1 MTAPPPYPPQPAIP
15 CQVRTAERCLGAD
28 MDGNLA
34 IFSPLSLPEDASER
48 CLRTFKVSPKPL
60 QLEVARKIGQG
71 EDCVLIAGCGW
82 GKTLVY
88 FLPLIFWPDRIIV
101 VLTPLTA
108 LGKEQDQKLQA
119 VDISS
124 IFLRRETIIDSNCIK
139 ELASGKY
146 RAVFM
151 SPELVFDSTRLKD
164 IWFNKSW
171 RRLLLAVIV
180 DEAHCI
186 NHWGDDFRK
195 AYGRIGEIRRWLPP
209 RKAFIALTATL
220 TTKALEA
227 VKVCLSYKSDI
238 VVVNEGNDRRNVKYT
253 AKAFCYPANSFQDLN
268 FLLGFDK
275 KTIVYFD
282 SRAECANAQTYLR
295 RLAPENLR
303 KRIGVYHAG
312 KSDERKELVMK
323 RFTNNNYWI
332 LLATEA
338 AGMGCDISDVVRVV
352 QYGIP
357 SSLSTLVQR
366 IGRAARDPNLE
377 GEGILLYAKTFP
389 RLAQPT
395 MDESHLQQYINAH
408 PCRRVVLNRFFNNT
422 PVQIVNCCDKC
433 QPNVATPAQMGARLV
448 LPSRKNKINIS
459 AKDGKQIRETIEQWR
474 KDRFERFYRTQCV
487 AYRVGNV
494 LPDKMIDRIIKK
506 FGSIKSAVEL
516 VEVADWSEDIA
527 VVQTLWDVLS
537 QLAIPSNEPPFTRI
551 YDENNMEMTESF
563 MAKEFGVDAPNS
575 PVLRLHRIEE
585 PYLED
590 LEELECPQTPTS
602 GRAQEHPRPPTRT
615 PAQRINYQLQD
626 FTPTSNRQQTV
637 IISQPQTP
645 TTPRIKLVHYRPQ
658 DSMPI
663 KIRQQT
669 PTSSRPQ
676 TPAKILKWK
685 PYEAGNTP
693 SKVRQQTIESG
704 HPHSPL
710 TIVPKPGHDDR
721 NDPANP
727 FI

>member
-1 MTAPPPYPPQPAIP
+1 
-15 CQVRTAERCLGAD
+15 
-28 MDGNLA
+28 
-34 IFSPLSLPEDASER
+34 
-48 CLRTFKVSPKPL
+48 
-60 QLEVARKIGQG
+60 
-71 EDCVLIAGCGW
+71 
-82 GKTLVY
+82 
-88 FLPLIFWPDRIIV
+88 
-101 VLTPLTA
+101 
-108 LGKEQDQKLQA
+108 
-119 VDISS
+119 
-124 IFLRRETIIDSNCIK
+124 
-139 ELASGKY
+139 
-146 RAVFM
+146 
-151 SPELVFDSTRLKD
+151 
-164 IWFNKSW
+164 
-171 RRLLLAVIV
+171 
-180 DEAHCI
+180 
-186 NHWGDDFRK
+186 
-195 AYGRIGEIRRWLPP
+195 
-209 RKAFIALTATL
+209 
-220 TTKALEA
+220 
-227 VKVCLSYKSDI
+227 
-238 VVVNEGNDRRNVKYT
+238 
-253 AKAFCYPANSFQDLN
+253 
-268 FLLGFDK
+268 
-275 KTIVYFD
+275 
-282 SRAECANAQTYLR
+282 
-295 RLAPENLR
+295 
-303 KRIGVYHAG
+303 
-312 KSDERKELVMK
+312 
-323 RFTNNNYWI
+323 
-332 LLATEA
+332 
-338 AGMGCDISDVVRVV
+338 
-352 QYGIP
+352 
-357 SSLSTLVQR
+357 
-366 IGRAARDPNLE
+366 
-377 GEGILLYAKTFP
+377 
-389 RLAQPT
+389 
-395 MDESHLQQYINAH
+395 
-408 PCRRVVLNRFFNNT
+408 
-422 PVQIVNCCDKC
+422 
-433 QPNVATPAQMGARLV
+433 MGARLV